1 MPGIKPGMTFLIWN
15 RYLKGSCMPN
25 PIDDICYELALANRI
40 IAHEG
45 VLDGFG
51 HVSVRHPLKRDHY
64 LLSRSRSP
72 ELVEPGDIL
81 ELDID
86 SNVVTPGNILPYG
99 ECVIHGEIFRAR
111 PDVMAVVHHHSPAI
125 LPFCLTDLKLVPIMG
140 LGSVMGAEVPSWDS
154 ADEFGD
160 TPMVLTTNEQ
170 GASLARALGPH
181 AMVLMRRH
189 GATVVGAS
197 LKEVVFRSIMTH
209 RNAEL
214 LLRALTAGN
223 GKVTPLSAG
232 EAKLA
237 HDYSLQMRPLGR
249 AWEYWVTRLTKAG
262 ELPPKTKTL
271 VEKGSAK
278 PGRKAKKKT
287 KAARRR

>member
-1 MPGIKPGMTFLIWN
+1 MPTAV
-15 RYLKGSCMPN
+15 
-25 PIDDICYELALANRI
+25 DDICYELALANRI

-51 HVSVRHPLKRDHY
+51 HVSARHPLKPDHY

-111 PDVMAVVHHHSPAI
+111 PDVLAVVHHHSPAV
-125 LPFCLTDLKLVPIMG
+125 LPFCLTDLKLVPING
-140 LGSVMGAEVPSWDS
+140 LGSVIGAEVPSWDS

-197 LKEVVFRSIMTH
+197 LKEVVFRSIMSH

-214 LLRALTAGN
+214 LLRAHMV

-237 HDYSLQMRPLGR
+237 HDYSLQARPLGR
-249 AWEYWVTRLTKAG
+249 AWEYWATRLTKAG
-262 ELPPKTKTL
+262 ELPPRSKTL
-271 VEKGSAK
+271 VGGKGSRTSASK
-278 PGRKAKKKT
+278 PKAKKKA
-287 KAARRR
+287 KRRR

>member
-1 MPGIKPGMTFLIWN
+1 
-15 RYLKGSCMPN
+15 MPN
-25 PIDDICYELALANRI
+25 VIDDLCYQLALANRMV
-40 IAHEG
+40 AYEG

-51 HVSVRHPLKRDHY
+51 HISVRHPEKPDHY

-81 ELDID
+81 ELDAD
-86 SNVVTPGNILPYG
+86 SEVVTPGDILPYG
-99 ECVIHGEIFRAR
+99 ECVIHGEIFRSR
-111 PDVMAVVHHHSPAI
+111 PDVTAIVHHHSPAI
-125 LPFCLTDLKLVPIMG
+125 MPFCLTDLKLFPINS
-140 LGSVMGAEVPSWDS
+140 LGATMGAVVPSWDS

-181 AMVLMRRH
+181 SMVLMRRH
-189 GATVVGAS
+189 GATVVGGS

-214 LLRALTAGN
+214 LLRALTVGN

-232 EAKLA
+232 EQKLS
-237 HDYSLQMRPLGR
+237 HDYSLAARPLGR

-271 VEKGSAK
+271 VGGKG
-278 PGRKAKKKT
+278 GKAKAKSKKAGK
-287 KAARRR
+287 KAGKRK